1 MRAIALLGLA
11 LMGLAQ
17 AGLTRAALVDNGNG
31 LIYDT
36 TLHATWL
43 QDGNTFAT
51 QFAADPDLVDEII
64 AAVPVVNDTPNA
76 YDNGRH
82 TLGAGDFSFGKGSD
96 GSMTWWGARAW
107 VEYLNDIDYK
117 GSNHWALPI
126 SDTCGGFNCTNSQL
140 GELYYGE
147 LGGVADVGLSTM
159 GPFSNLKTVI
169 YWSSNED
176 GPNPFRAWAF
186 ETFMGSQYPSPKPLV
201 WYAEALT
208 PGDVGAVPEPA
219 AAILLA
225 LGLGGG
231 VAIRRMRFP
240 CRR

>member
-1 MRAIALLGLA
+1 M
-11 LMGLAQ
+11 
-17 AGLTRAALVDNGNG
+17 
-31 LIYDT
+31 
-36 TLHATWL
+36 
-43 QDGNTFAT
+43 
-51 QFAADPDLVDEII
+51 
-64 AAVPVVNDTPNA
+64 PVVNDTPNA

-147 LGGVADVGLSTM
+147 LGGVADVGMSTM

-169 YWSSNED
+169 YWSVDEYV
-176 GPNPFRAWAF
+176 PNPNLAWAF
-186 ETFMGSQYPSPKPLV
+186 QTFMGSQYPNAKYLG
-201 WYAEALT
+201 WYAEALA
-208 PGDVGAVPEPA
+208 PGDLGAVPEPA
-219 AAILLA
+219 AAILIA
-225 LGLGGG
+225 LGFGGCASLRCTRLPG
-231 VAIRRMRFP
+231 SRMTFERA
-240 CRR
+240 